1 MAWLTELLD
10 SWMIVQCVRYSVHR
24 GRDGGS
30 QSTSSIVEESATSSD
45 SSSGST
51 SLSSSSSSS
60 IDKPSLINLRW
71 KIVLEWES
79 DMLETRREK
88 KWWGRS
94 GVVGVC

>member
-1 MAWLTELLD
+1 VWLTGL
-10 SWMIVQCVRYSVHR
+10 SVSRMIVQCVRYSVHR

-60 IDKPSLINLRW
+60 IDKPSLINLQC
-71 KIVLEWES
+71 KTVLGWES
-79 DMLETRREK
+79 GMLETSREK
-88 KWWGRS
+88 KW
-94 GVVGVC
+94 CD